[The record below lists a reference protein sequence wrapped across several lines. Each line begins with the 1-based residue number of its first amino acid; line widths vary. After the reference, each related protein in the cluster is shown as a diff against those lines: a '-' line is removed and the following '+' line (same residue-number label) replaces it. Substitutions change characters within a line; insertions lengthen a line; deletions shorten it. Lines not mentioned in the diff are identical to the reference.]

1 MMLGIY
7 SSNQTNVQRAVTKKH
22 HTMQELL
29 MQVLYIHS
37 AVIHTVLTSTPLLNE
52 VTAVNND
59 YQQLFVPQNIIRDL
73 KK

>member
-1 MMLGIY
+1 MMSGIY
-7 SSNQTNVQRAVTKKH
+7 SSNQTDVQRAVTKKH

-37 AVIHTVLTSTPLLNE
+37 AVIHIVLTSTPLLNE
-52 VTAVNND
+52 VTGVNND